1 MVGMTGRAIAVLACR
16 VLAIYTV
23 LQEINLLYA
32 ATVQIGSVFQGPGA
46 GAGRLLGALSTLAV
60 IVLLAGLAVVLWVG
74 AGRIAR
80 VMVPGDDAP
89 DAGAGPAAEEIQAIG
104 FSIVGLLVLIRAI
117 PHAAGVFFN
126 YWFLERGAL
135 ANQSISGH
143 TKVQLGIAAIELV
156 LGACLLSGARGLT
169 GVLKTVRQ
177 AGLRGPDGG
186 AD

>member
-1 MVGMTGRAIAVLACR
+1 MTGRAIALLACR
-16 VLAIYTV
+16 VFAIYVVLQGIILFCTV
-23 LQEINLLYA
+23 L
-32 ATVQIGSVFQGPGA
+32 VQIGPVLQNPGE
-46 GAGRLLGALSTLAV
+46 AGRWLGALSTLAV
-60 IVLLAGLAVVLWVG
+60 IVLLAGLAVMLWIG

-89 DAGAGPAAEEIQAIG
+89 DAGAGPAAEEIQAVG
-104 FSIVGLLVLIRAI
+104 FSIVGLLVLIRAV

-135 ANQSISGH
+135 ASQSISGH

-156 LGACLLSGARGLT
+156 LGACLLFGARGLT

>member
-1 MVGMTGRAIAVLACR
+1 
-16 VLAIYTV
+16 
-23 LQEINLLYA
+23 
-32 ATVQIGSVFQGPGA
+32 VQIGPVLQNPGE
-46 GAGRLLGALSTLAV
+46 AGRLLGALSTLAV